1 MIKYNKMKC
10 AIYWCYEKAN
20 YNYKTNFNPAYC
32 HKHKTSDMKKFGS
45 YTFQDITDIIYY
57 KIFKF

>member
-1 MIKYNKMKC
+1 MKC
-10 AIYWCYEKAN
+10 VIRGCFEKAN

-32 HKHKTSDMKKFGS
+32 HKHNTSDMKKIGS
-45 YTFQDITDIIYY
+45 YTFQDMTDIIIY

>member
-1 MIKYNKMKC
+1 MKC
-10 AIYWCYEKAN
+10 VIRGCFEKAN

-32 HKHKTSDMKKFGS
+32 HKHNTPDMKKIGS
-45 YTFQDITDIIYY
+45 YTFQDVADIIIY